1 MKTIGQQFAEE
12 RKNKGLTL
20 AEVAKETKIK
30 EEFLRSIEKGDF
42 KSLPSSAYA
51 SGFVRNYAKFLGLP
65 PEKSLALYRR
75 EFDEKKNVDVLPKGF
90 SNPDEYTPPKFRFGR
105 TALLLVGLFLIVA
118 GFLIYQYRAA
128 IFNPD
133 LTIESP
139 VENQEVKSLKV
150 DVKGKTDPSATLVV
164 NNREVPIES
173 DGSFEKE
180 ITVFPGESV
189 VTISVENRFGRITT
203 VERKILVRPN

>member
-1 MKTIGQQFAEE
+1 MKTIGQEFAEE
-12 RKNKGLTL
+12 RKNKGLSL
-20 AEVAKETKIK
+20 EQVAKETKIK
-30 EEFLRSIEKGDF
+30 EEFLRAIEKGEF

-65 PEKSLALYRR
+65 PEKSLAIYRR
-75 EFDEKKNVDVLPKGF
+75 EFDEKKNVDVLPRGF

-105 TALLLVGLFLIVA
+105 SILLLSGLFIIIA
-118 GFLIYQYRAA
+118 GFLFYQYRAA

-133 LTIESP
+133 LKVESP
-139 VENQEVKSLKV
+139 IENQVINSLRV
-150 DVKGKTDPSATLVV
+150 DVKGKTDPSATLVI
-164 NNREVPIES
+164 NTKEVPINP
-173 DGSFEKE
+173 DGTFTKE

-189 VTISVENRFGRITT
+189 VSVTVENRFGRVSA